1 MTASLLPPGAVSV
14 RRTPEFSE
22 SSIPP
27 ALRHRHATK
36 AGVWGLIQV
45 IDGSLIYRI
54 LEPTPT
60 EATLTTGRPGVVE
73 PGRLHEVE
81 PCGPVRFFGEFFEV
95 PASPG
100 T

>member
-1 MTASLLPPGAVSV
+1 VSV

-45 IDGSLIYRI
+45 IEGSLIYRI
-54 LEPTPT
+54 LEPTPS
-60 EATLTTGRPGVVE
+60 EATLTTDRPGVVE

-81 PCGPVRFFGEFFEV
+81 PCGPVRFFVEFFEL
-95 PASPG
+95 PG
-100 T
+100 ADVRHAR